1 MGAPNFQVHG
11 HDDGHGHSHS
21 HGLLQRIGYIALCVA
36 VGALLLLY
44 LLGVVRTVAGI
55 DLALILTL
63 VAGYPLIRHAIL
75 DLLQGH
81 FSSHLTIA
89 IAAGAAV
96 WIGEYFAAAEVM
108 FIMLIG
114 EGIEHWTV
122 DRAKGA
128 IAGFVASQPEQA
140 RVLRDGGEELV
151 ALEEVEIG
159 DVVRVLAG
167 ERVPVDGTIERGESS
182 VDQSSVTGEPLPAQ
196 LGVGD
201 AVWSGSLN
209 EYGVLDIRSERTG
222 SDTTVARIASLIEDA
237 QSRRAR
243 VVRTADRLARFFLP
257 AVLVAAGGIYLFTGE
272 MMRTVAA
279 LIVAC
284 PCALVLATPAAMAS
298 AIARLAREGALVKGG
313 DVIESLSRIDAC
325 VFDKTGT
332 LTCGQPALT
341 GMTSVAGMDEDR
353 LLRLAAS
360 AELTSEHLL
369 GRALVAEARERQLD
383 LSEPENFRRHP
394 GRGVTATVDG
404 QEIAVGNQ
412 ALLAEV
418 LAASDAPAPT
428 GRSGPHSLVDAG
440 EGAGDA
446 LPAPGGARLDST
458 RAEDELAAVADH
470 LVPTPGSGETR
481 LAVAVDG
488 AFRGVIALADPLRE
502 EAADA
507 VADLRRT
514 GIDRIV
520 MLTGDAEATAR
531 AIGRRAGIDEV
542 EAELLPEDKVHR
554 IRDLSRVDAARSG
567 RSGKGPASPGV
578 LMVGDGINDAPSLA
592 AATVGTAF
600 GHGAADLSAEA
611 AQVVLLP
618 DRLDYLAPLL
628 RYSRRVVARIRSS
641 ILIFAFGINFVAVGF
656 AAFGW
661 LPPAAAAIVHQAA
674 SLLVILNC
682 VRLLYE
688 GRAVAER
695 EARGWRRIPVLAG
708 PVDGLAAGWSA
719 WNTGRRR
726 AVHRLEH
733 ALEDAPARARAAA
746 PRLLRAAPF
755 ALAAVWAASGL
766 RTIDPQE
773 VGLVQRFGR
782 HVGGELG
789 PGLHWR
795 LPWPV
800 DRVTRVEPY
809 RLRVA
814 AVGSP
819 RADAAPTGASYPEP
833 LAGSV
838 LRPGPSS
845 AGGQRGAVASPR
857 SAAQAPPQSYEW
869 NVRHAGFDDAPP
881 LERLM
886 LTGDEN
892 LVEVA
897 ARIHYRVADAAA
909 FAFATADPALLVETS
924 AERSLRTVLAGH
936 SLDDVLTGKRDGIE
950 KAWRAHLA
958 ALLESLG
965 AGVEVVNA
973 TVQDAH
979 PPLDVV
985 DAFRDAA
992 SALEQRETLI
1002 DEAEGYALERLPIA
1016 RGEARRQLLEAEAYR
1031 THRVEAG
1038 RGESERFEMRAGA
1051 YRRANDLHRFRL
1063 QLRTIEGSLAGKP
1076 KLITDAT
1083 GGRKRFVF
1091 VDEAPDRLLDVFVPP
1106 PGPSQN
1112 EVDQ

>member
-21 HGLLQRIGYIALCVA
+21 HGLLQRIGYVALCVA
-36 VGALLLLY
+36 VGVLLLLY

-55 DLALILTL
+55 DLALVLTL

-140 RVLRDGGEELV
+140 RVLRDGTGETAELV
-151 ALEEVEIG
+151 ALGEVEIG
-159 DVVRVLAG
+159 DLVRVLAG
-167 ERVPVDGTIERGESS
+167 ERVPVDGTIERGTSS

-196 LGVGD
+196 LAVGD

-243 VVRTADRLARFFLP
+243 VVRTADKLARYFLP

-325 VFDKTGT
+325 VLDKTGT
-332 LTCGQPALT
+332 LTCGRPALT
-341 GMTSVAGMDEDR
+341 AIAPAGDMAENR

-369 GRALVAEARERQLD
+369 GRALVAEARERRLD
-383 LSEPENFRRHP
+383 LAEPESFRLHP

-404 QEIAVGNQ
+404 HEIAVGNQ

-418 LAASDAPAPT
+418 
-428 GRSGPHSLVDAG
+428 VG
-440 EGAGDA
+440 EDGM
-446 LPAPGGARLDST
+446 
-458 RAEDELAAVADH
+458 EAVAESV
-470 LVPTPGSGETR
+470 VPTPGSGETR
-481 LAVAVDG
+481 LAVAIDG
-488 AFRGVIALADPLRE
+488 AIGGALALADPLRD
-502 EAADA
+502 EATCA
-507 VADLRRT
+507 VADLRQA
-514 GIDRIV
+514 GVDPIV
-520 MLTGDAEATAR
+520 MLTGDAAGTAR
-531 AIGRRAGIDEV
+531 TIGRRAGIDQV
-542 EAELLPEDKVHR
+542 QAELLPEDKVGR
-554 IRDLSRVDAARSG
+554 LGELSRGG
-567 RSGKGPASPGV
+567 RNV

-592 AATVGTAF
+592 AASVGAAF

-628 RYSRRVVARIRSS
+628 RYARRVVARIRSS

-688 GRAVAER
+688 GRAVAAR
-695 EARGWRRIPVLAG
+695 EGHGWRRFPVLAG
-708 PVDGLAAGWSA
+708 PVDGLAAGWNA
-719 WNTGRRR
+719 WNAGRRT

-733 ALEDAPARARAAA
+733 ALEDSPARIRSAA

-755 ALAAVWAASGL
+755 ALVALWAATGL
-766 RTIDPQE
+766 RTIEPRE

-795 LPWPV
+795 FPWPV
-800 DRVTRVEPY
+800 DRMTRVEPN
-809 RLRVA
+809 RLRMA

-819 RADAAPTGASYPEP
+819 RDAASADGDAAP
-833 LAGSV
+833 
-838 LRPGPSS
+838 
-845 AGGQRGAVASPR
+845 
-857 SAAQAPPQSYEW
+857 SYEW
-869 NVRHAGFDDAPP
+869 NVRHAGFDETPP

-897 ARIHYRVADAAA
+897 ARIHYRVADTAA
-909 FAFATADPALLVETS
+909 FAFAAADPARLVETS

-936 SLDDVLTGKRDGIE
+936 SLDDVLTGRRDGIE
-950 KAWRAHLA
+950 DAWHGHLEA
-958 ALLESLG
+958 MLESLG
-965 AGVEVVNA
+965 AGVEVVSA

-992 SALEQRETLI
+992 SALEERETLI

-1031 THRVEAG
+1031 NRRVEAG
-1038 RGESERFEMRAGA
+1038 RGESERFALRAAA

-1091 VDEAPDRLLDVFVPP
+1091 VDETPNRLLDVFVPP
-1106 PGPSQN
+1106 PGSGQN
-1112 EVDQ
+1112 EVEQ

>member
-1 MGAPNFQVHG
+1 MGAPNFQVHSD
-11 HDDGHGHSHS
+11 DDGHGHSHS

-167 ERVPVDGTIERGESS
+167 ERVPVDGMIERGASS

-243 VVRTADRLARFFLP
+243 VVRTADKLARYFLP

-325 VFDKTGT
+325 VLDKTGT
-332 LTCGQPALT
+332 LTCGRPALT
-341 GMTSVAGMDEDR
+341 GMTPVAGMDEDR

-369 GRALVAEARERQLD
+369 GRALVTEARERQID

-404 QEIAVGNQ
+404 HEVAVGNQ

-418 LAASDAPAPT
+418 LASTDATAPT
-428 GRSGPHSLVDAG
+428 SQGGPHSQVDAS
-440 EGAGDA
+440 ERARDA
-446 LPAPGGARLDST
+446 RAARLPPQ
-458 RAEDELAAVADH
+458 LAAVADR
-470 LVPTPGSGETR
+470 LAPTPGSGETR

-488 AFRGVIALADPLRE
+488 AFRGLIALADPLRD

-531 AIGRRAGIDEV
+531 AVGRRAGIDEV
-542 EAELLPEDKVHR
+542 EAELMPEDKVR
-554 IRDLSRVDAARSG
+554 RLRDLSRVDAARSG

-688 GRAVAER
+688 GRAVAAR
-695 EARGWRRIPVLAG
+695 EDRGLGRFRILAG
-708 PVDGLAAGWSA
+708 PVDGLAAGWKA
-719 WNTGRRR
+719 FNAGRR
-726 AVHRLEH
+726 ATVHRIEH
-733 ALEDAPARARAAA
+733 ALEDSPARIRSAA

-766 RTIDPQE
+766 RMIDPQE
-773 VGLVQRFGR
+773 VGLVQRFGQ

-789 PGLHWR
+789 PGLHLRW
-795 LPWPV
+795 PWPI
-800 DRVTRVEPY
+800 DRVTRVEPD
-809 RLRVA
+809 RLRMA

-819 RADAAPTGASYPEP
+819 REAGAGETGA
-833 LAGSV
+833 
-838 LRPGPSS
+838 
-845 AGGQRGAVASPR
+845 
-857 SAAQAPPQSYEW
+857 AASYEW

-909 FAFATADPALLVETS
+909 FAFATADPALLVEAS

-950 KAWRAHLA
+950 KAWQTHLA

-965 AGVEVVNA
+965 AGVEIVSA

-1038 RGESERFEMRAGA
+1038 RGESERFELRAGA

-1091 VDEAPDRLLDVFVPP
+1091 VDETPDRLLDVFVPP
-1106 PGPSQN
+1106 PGPTQN
-1112 EVDQ
+1112 EVEQ

>member
-1 MGAPNFQVHG
+1 MGAHFH
-11 HDDGHGHSHS
+11 DGHGHSHS

-36 VGALLLLY
+36 VGVLLLLY

-140 RVLRDGGEELV
+140 RVLRDGTEETAELV
-151 ALEEVEIG
+151 ALGEVEIG
-159 DVVRVLAG
+159 DLVRVLAG
-167 ERVPVDGTIERGESS
+167 ERVPVDGMIERGESS

-222 SDTTVARIASLIEDA
+222 NDTTVARIASLIEDA

-243 VVRTADRLARFFLP
+243 VVRTADKLARFFLP

-325 VFDKTGT
+325 VLDKTGT
-332 LTCGQPALT
+332 LTCGRPALT
-341 GMTSVAGMDEDR
+341 AIAPAGGMAEDR

-369 GRALVAEARERQLD
+369 GRALVTEARERQLE
-383 LSEPENFRRHP
+383 LSEPEDFRLHP

-404 QEIAVGNQ
+404 HEIAVGNQ

-418 LAASDAPAPT
+418 
-428 GRSGPHSLVDAG
+428 VG
-440 EGAGDA
+440 EDGMD
-446 LPAPGGARLDST
+446 
-458 RAEDELAAVADH
+458 AVAEG
-470 LVPTPGSGETR
+470 LVPTQGSGETR

-488 AFRGVIALADPLRE
+488 ALAGALALADPLRD
-502 EAADA
+502 EATDA
-507 VADLRRT
+507 VADLRQT
-514 GIDRIV
+514 GVDPIV
-520 MLTGDAEATAR
+520 MLTGDAEGTAR
-531 AIGRRAGIDEV
+531 TIGRRAGIDQV
-542 EAELLPEDKVHR
+542 QAELLPEDKVQR
-554 IRDLSRVDAARSG
+554 LGELSRGDRN
-567 RSGKGPASPGV
+567 V

-592 AATVGTAF
+592 AASVGVAI

-628 RYSRRVVARIRSS
+628 RYARRVVARIRSS

-688 GRAVAER
+688 GRAVAAR
-695 EARGWRRIPVLAG
+695 EDRAFGRFRMLAG
-708 PVDGLAAGWSA
+708 PVDGLVAGWNA
-719 WNTGRRR
+719 FHAGRRD

-733 ALEDAPARARAAA
+733 ALEGSPTRIRSSA

-755 ALAAVWAASGL
+755 ALAAIWAASGL
-766 RTIDPQE
+766 RMIDPQE
-773 VGLVQRFGR
+773 VGLVQRFGQ

-789 PGLHWR
+789 PGLHLRW
-795 LPWPV
+795 PWPV
-800 DRVTRVEPY
+800 DRVTRLEPD
-809 RLRVA
+809 RLRMA

-819 RADAAPTGASYPEP
+819 RGATLSDTASEAGAAA
-833 LAGSV
+833 
-838 LRPGPSS
+838 
-845 AGGQRGAVASPR
+845 
-857 SAAQAPPQSYEW
+857 SYEW
-869 NVRHAGFDDAPP
+869 NVRHAGFDETPP

-897 ARIHYRVADAAA
+897 ARIHYRVADPAA
-909 FAFATADPALLVETS
+909 FAFAAADPARLIETS

-936 SLDDVLTGKRDGIE
+936 ALDDVLTGQRDGIE
-950 KAWRAHLA
+950 KAWHTHLA

-965 AGVEVVNA
+965 AGVEVVSA

-992 SALEQRETLI
+992 SALEERETLI

-1016 RGEARRQLLEAEAYR
+1016 RGEARRQLLEAEAYQNR
-1031 THRVEAG
+1031 RVEAG
-1038 RGESERFEMRAGA
+1038 RGESARFEMRAGA

-1063 QLRTIEGSLAGKP
+1063 QLQTIEGSLAGKP

-1091 VDEAPDRLLDVFVPP
+1091 VDETPDRLLDVFVPP
-1106 PGPSQN
+1106 PGPAQN

>member
-1 MGAPNFQVHG
+1 MGAPNFQVHS

-21 HGLLQRIGYIALCVA
+21 HGLLQRIGYVALCVA
-36 VGALLLLY
+36 VGVLLLLY
-44 LLGVVRTVAGI
+44 LLGVVRTVAGV

-140 RVLRDGGEELV
+140 RVLRDGSEELV

-167 ERVPVDGTIERGESS
+167 ERVPVDGMIERGESS

-325 VFDKTGT
+325 VLDKTGT
-332 LTCGQPALT
+332 LTCGRPALT
-341 GMTSVAGMDEDR
+341 AIAPVGGIAEDR

-369 GRALVAEARERQLD
+369 GRALVTEARERQLD
-383 LSEPENFRRHP
+383 LSEPGNFRLHP

-404 QEIAVGNQ
+404 HEIAVGNQ

-418 LAASDAPAPT
+418 
-428 GRSGPHSLVDAG
+428 VG
-440 EGAGDA
+440 EEQIG
-446 LPAPGGARLDST
+446 
-458 RAEDELAAVADH
+458 AVAESV
-470 LVPTPGSGETR
+470 VPTPGSGETR

-488 AFRGVIALADPLRE
+488 ALAGALALADPLRD
-502 EAADA
+502 EATEA
-507 VADLRRT
+507 VADLRQA
-514 GIDRIV
+514 GLEPIV
-520 MLTGDAEATAR
+520 MLTGDAEGTAR
-531 AIGRRAGIDEV
+531 TIGRRAGIDQV
-542 EAELLPEDKVHR
+542 QAELLPEEKVR
-554 IRDLSRVDAARSG
+554 RLGELSRGDRN
-567 RSGKGPASPGV
+567 V

-592 AATVGTAF
+592 AASVGVAI

-688 GRAVAER
+688 GRAVAAR
-695 EARGWRRIPVLAG
+695 EDRGLGRFRLLAG
-708 PVDGLAAGWSA
+708 PVDGLAAGWKA
-719 WNTGRRR
+719 FNAGRR
-726 AVHRLEH
+726 ATVHRLEH
-733 ALEDAPARARAAA
+733 ALEDSPARIRSAA

-766 RTIDPQE
+766 RMIDPQE
-773 VGLVQRFGR
+773 VGLVQRFGQ

-789 PGLHWR
+789 PGLHLRW
-795 LPWPV
+795 PWPV
-800 DRVTRVEPY
+800 DRVTRVEPD
-809 RLRVA
+809 RLRMA

-819 RADAAPTGASYPEP
+819 REAGAGETGAT
-833 LAGSV
+833 A
-838 LRPGPSS
+838 
-845 AGGQRGAVASPR
+845 
-857 SAAQAPPQSYEW
+857 SYEW
-869 NVRHAGFDDAPP
+869 NVRHAGFDDTPP

-909 FAFATADPALLVETS
+909 FAFAAADPALLVETS

-936 SLDDVLTGKRDGIE
+936 SLDDVLTGKREGIE
-950 KAWRAHLA
+950 KAWRSHLA

-965 AGVEVVNA
+965 AGVEVVSA

-992 SALEQRETLI
+992 SALEERETLI

-1016 RGEARRQLLEAEAYR
+1016 RGEARRQLLEAEAYQSR
-1031 THRVEAG
+1031 RVEEG
-1038 RGESERFEMRAGA
+1038 RGESERFELRAGA

-1063 QLRTIEGSLAGKP
+1063 QLQTIEGSLAGKP

-1091 VDEAPDRLLDVFVPP
+1091 VDETPDRLLDVFVPP

-1112 EVDQ
+1112 EVEQ

>member
-11 HDDGHGHSHS
+11 QDDGHGHSHS
-21 HGLLQRIGYIALCVA
+21 HGLLQRVGYIALCVA
-36 VGALLLLY
+36 VGVLLLLY

-167 ERVPVDGTIERGESS
+167 ERVPVDGMIERGASS

-222 SDTTVARIASLIEDA
+222 SDTTVARIANLIEDA

-243 VVRTADRLARFFLP
+243 VVRTADKLARYFLP

-325 VFDKTGT
+325 VLDKTGT
-332 LTCGQPALT
+332 LTCGRPALT
-341 GMTSVAGMDEDR
+341 AIAPVGGMAEDR

-369 GRALVAEARERQLD
+369 GRALVTEARERQLD
-383 LSEPENFRRHP
+383 LSEPEDFRLHP

-404 QEIAVGNQ
+404 HEIAVGNQ

-418 LAASDAPAPT
+418 I
-428 GRSGPHSLVDAG
+428 GKEQIG
-440 EGAGDA
+440 
-446 LPAPGGARLDST
+446 
-458 RAEDELAAVADH
+458 AVAESV
-470 LVPTPGSGETR
+470 LPTPGSGETR

-488 AFRGVIALADPLRE
+488 ALAGALALADPLRA
-502 EAADA
+502 EATDA
-507 VADLRRT
+507 VTDLRQT
-514 GIDRIV
+514 GVDPIV
-520 MLTGDAEATAR
+520 MLTGDAEETAR
-531 AIGRRAGIDEV
+531 TIGRRAGIDQV
-542 EAELLPEDKVHR
+542 QAELLPEDKVR
-554 IRDLSRVDAARSG
+554 RLGELSRGDRN
-567 RSGKGPASPGV
+567 V

-592 AATVGTAF
+592 AASVGTAF

-688 GRAVAER
+688 GRAVAAR
-695 EARGWRRIPVLAG
+695 EDRGFGRFRLLAG
-708 PVDGLAAGWSA
+708 PVDGLVAGWNA
-719 WNTGRRR
+719 FKAGRRET
-726 AVHRLEH
+726 VHRLEH
-733 ALEDAPARARAAA
+733 ALQGSPARIRSAA

-766 RTIDPQE
+766 RMIDPQE

-789 PGLHWR
+789 PGLHLRW
-795 LPWPV
+795 PWPV
-800 DRVTRVEPY
+800 DRVTRVEPD
-809 RLRVA
+809 RLRMA

-819 RADAAPTGASYPEP
+819 REAGAGETGTPA
-833 LAGSV
+833 
-838 LRPGPSS
+838 
-845 AGGQRGAVASPR
+845 
-857 SAAQAPPQSYEW
+857 SYEW
-869 NVRHAGFDDAPP
+869 NVRHAGFDDTPP

-909 FAFATADPALLVETS
+909 FTFATADPALLVETS

-936 SLDDVLTGKRDGIE
+936 SLDDVLTGKREGIE
-950 KAWRAHLA
+950 KAWHSHLA
-958 ALLESLG
+958 ALLDSLG
-965 AGVEVVNA
+965 AGVEVVSA

-992 SALEQRETLI
+992 SALEERETLI

-1016 RGEARRQLLEAEAYR
+1016 RGEARRQLLEAEAYQNR
-1031 THRVEAG
+1031 RVEAG
-1038 RGESERFEMRAGA
+1038 RGESERFELRAGA

-1063 QLRTIEGSLAGKP
+1063 QLQTIEGSLAGKP

-1091 VDEAPDRLLDVFVPP
+1091 VDETPDRLLDVFVPP

-1112 EVDQ
+1112 EVEQ

>member
-1 MGAPNFQVHG
+1 MGAPNFQVYG
-11 HDDGHGHSHS
+11 HDDGHGHGHSHS
-21 HGLLQRIGYIALCVA
+21 HGLLQRIGYIALCGA
-36 VGALLLLY
+36 VGVLLLLY

-55 DLALILTL
+55 DLALVLTL

-75 DLLQGH
+75 DLLGGH

-89 IAAGAAV
+89 VAAGAAV

-140 RVLRDGGEELV
+140 RVLRDGREELV
-151 ALEEVEIG
+151 APGEVEIG
-159 DVVRVLAG
+159 DLVRVLAG
-167 ERVPVDGTIERGESS
+167 ERVPVDGMIERGESS

-209 EYGVLDIRSERTG
+209 EYGVLEIRSERTG
-222 SDTTVARIASLIEDA
+222 SDTTVARIANLIEDA

-243 VVRTADRLARFFLP
+243 VVRTADRLARYFLP
-257 AVLVAAGGIYLFTGE
+257 AVLLAAGGIYLFTGE

-325 VFDKTGT
+325 VLDKTGT
-332 LTCGQPALT
+332 LTCGRPALT
-341 GMTSVAGMDEDR
+341 AVAPVTGRAAGMGTGIPTADDENR

-369 GRALVAEARERQLD
+369 GRALVTEARQRQLD
-383 LSEPENFRRHP
+383 LSEPENFRLHP
-394 GRGVTATVDG
+394 GRGVVASVDDH
-404 QEIAVGNQ
+404 EIAVGNQ

-418 LAASDAPAPT
+418 LA
-428 GRSGPHSLVDAG
+428 
-440 EGAGDA
+440 
-446 LPAPGGARLDST
+446 
-458 RAEDELAAVADH
+458 EDDLEAVAES
-470 LVPTPGSGETR
+470 LVPTPGTGETR

-488 AFRGVIALADPLRE
+488 GFAGAFALADPLRD

-507 VADLRRT
+507 VGDLRET
-514 GIDRIV
+514 GVDPIV

-531 AIGRRAGIDEV
+531 AIGRRTRIDQV
-542 EAELLPEDKVHR
+542 HAELLPEEKVR
-554 IRDLSRVDAARSG
+554 QLRELSRGDRN
-567 RSGKGPASPGV
+567 V

-592 AATVGTAF
+592 AASVGVAI

-628 RYSRRVVARIRSS
+628 RYSRRVVARIRNS

-656 AAFGW
+656 AAFGL

-688 GRAVAER
+688 GRAVADR
-695 EARGWRRIPVLAG
+695 EGRGWRRLPALAG
-708 PVDGLAAGWSA
+708 PVEGLIAGWRSLNA
-719 WNTGRRR
+719 GRRE
-726 AVHRLEH
+726 AVHRIEH
-733 ALEDAPARARAAA
+733 ALEDSPARLRASA

-755 ALAAVWAASGL
+755 AIAALWAASGL
-766 RTIDPQE
+766 RIIEPQE
-773 VGLVQRFGR
+773 TGLVQRFGR
-782 HVGGELG
+782 HVGSELG

-795 LPWPV
+795 FPWPV
-800 DRVTRVEPY
+800 DRVTRVEPE

-819 RADAAPTGASYPEP
+819 RAAAPTEAGA
-833 LAGSV
+833 
-838 LRPGPSS
+838 RP
-845 AGGQRGAVASPR
+845 
-857 SAAQAPPQSYEW
+857 SYEW
-869 NVRHAGFDDAPP
+869 NVRHAGFDDTPP

-909 FAFATADPALLVETS
+909 FAFAAADPALLVEAS

-950 KAWRAHLA
+950 TAWRRHLGA
-958 ALLESLG
+958 QLDALG
-965 AGVEVVNA
+965 AGVEVVSA

-992 SALEQRETLI
+992 SALEERETLI
-1002 DEAEGYALERLPIA
+1002 DEAEGYALERLPLA
-1016 RGEARRQLLEAEAYR
+1016 RGEASRQLLEAEAYKTR
-1031 THRVEAG
+1031 RVEAG
-1038 RGESERFEMRAGA
+1038 LGESERFELRAGE
-1051 YRRANDLHRFRL
+1051 YRRARDLHRFRL
-1063 QLRTIEGSLAGKP
+1063 QLETLESSLAGKP
-1076 KLITDAT
+1076 KLITDADA
-1083 GGRKRFVF
+1083 GRKRFVF
-1091 VDEAPDRLLDVFVPP
+1091 VDEADDRLLDMYVPP
-1106 PGPSQN
+1106 PGGAQN
-1112 EVDQ
+1112 PGGAEPRHP

>member
-1 MGAPNFQVHG
+1 MGAHFD
-11 HDDGHGHSHS
+11 DDGHGHSHS

-140 RVLRDGGEELV
+140 RVLRGDREELV
-151 ALEEVEIG
+151 ALGEVEIG
-159 DVVRVLAG
+159 DLVRVLAG
-167 ERVPVDGTIERGESS
+167 ERVPVDGMIERGESS

-222 SDTTVARIASLIEDA
+222 GDTTVARIASLIEDA

-243 VVRTADRLARFFLP
+243 VVRTADKLARYFLP

-325 VFDKTGT
+325 VLDKTGT
-332 LTCGQPALT
+332 LTCGRPALT
-341 GMTSVAGMDEDR
+341 AIAPAGGMAEDR

-369 GRALVAEARERQLD
+369 GRALVTEARERQLQ
-383 LSEPENFRRHP
+383 LSEPENFRLHP

-404 QEIAVGNQ
+404 HEIAVGNQ
-412 ALLAEV
+412 ALLAQV
-418 LAASDAPAPT
+418 
-428 GRSGPHSLVDAG
+428 VG
-440 EGAGDA
+440 EEQMG
-446 LPAPGGARLDST
+446 T
-458 RAEDELAAVADH
+458 VAESV
-470 LVPTPGSGETR
+470 VPTPGSGETR

-488 AFRGVIALADPLRE
+488 ALAGALALADPLRD
-502 EAADA
+502 EATDA
-507 VADLRRT
+507 VADLRQA
-514 GIDRIV
+514 GADPIV
-520 MLTGDAEATAR
+520 MLTGDAEGTAR
-531 AIGRRAGIDEV
+531 TIGRRAGIDQV
-542 EAELLPEDKVHR
+542 QAELLPEDKVR
-554 IRDLSRVDAARSG
+554 RLGELSRGDRN
-567 RSGKGPASPGV
+567 V

-592 AATVGTAF
+592 AASVGVAI

-628 RYSRRVVARIRSS
+628 RYARRVVARIRSS
-641 ILIFAFGINFVAVGF
+641 ILIFAFGINFIAVGF

-688 GRAVAER
+688 GRAVAAREER
-695 EARGWRRIPVLAG
+695 GLGRFRVLAG
-708 PVDGLAAGWSA
+708 PVGGLVAGWNA
-719 WNTGRRR
+719 FNAGRR
-726 AVHRLEH
+726 ATVHRLEH
-733 ALEDAPARARAAA
+733 ALEESPARFRAAA
-746 PRLLRAAPF
+746 PRLLRAAPL
-755 ALAAVWAASGL
+755 ALAAIWAASGL
-766 RTIDPQE
+766 RMIDPQE
-773 VGLVQRFGR
+773 VGLVQRFGH

-789 PGLHWR
+789 PGLHLRW
-795 LPWPV
+795 PWPV
-800 DRVTRVEPY
+800 DRVTRVEPD
-809 RLRVA
+809 RLRMA

-819 RADAAPTGASYPEP
+819 R
-833 LAGSV
+833 
-838 LRPGPSS
+838 
-845 AGGQRGAVASPR
+845 GAVSSEAGAEP
-857 SAAQAPPQSYEW
+857 SYEW
-869 NVRHAGFDDAPP
+869 NVRHAGFDETPP

-909 FAFATADPALLVETS
+909 FAFATADPTLLVRTS

-965 AGVEVVNA
+965 AGVEVVSA

-992 SALEQRETLI
+992 SALEERETLI

-1016 RGEARRQLLEAEAYR
+1016 RGEARRQLLEAEAYQNR
-1031 THRVEAG
+1031 RVEAG
-1038 RGESERFEMRAGA
+1038 RGESERFELRAGA
-1051 YRRANDLHRFRL
+1051 YRRTNDLHRFRL
-1063 QLRTIEGSLAGKP
+1063 QLQTIEGSLAGKP

-1106 PGPSQN
+1106 PGPAQN

>member
-1 MGAPNFQVHG
+1 MGAPDFQVHG

-36 VGALLLLY
+36 VGVLLLLY

-140 RVLRDGGEELV
+140 RVLRDGREELV
-151 ALEEVEIG
+151 ALGEVEIG
-159 DVVRVLAG
+159 DLVRVLAG
-167 ERVPVDGTIERGESS
+167 ERVPVDGMIERGESS

-243 VVRTADRLARFFLP
+243 VVRTADKLARFFLP

-325 VFDKTGT
+325 VLDKTGT
-332 LTCGQPALT
+332 LTCGRPALT
-341 GMTSVAGMDEDR
+341 AIAPVGGMAEDR

-369 GRALVAEARERQLD
+369 GRALVTEARERQLD
-383 LSEPENFRRHP
+383 LSEPENFRLHP

-404 QEIAVGNQ
+404 HEIAVGNQ

-418 LAASDAPAPT
+418 
-428 GRSGPHSLVDAG
+428 V
-440 EGAGDA
+440 GDD
-446 LPAPGGARLDST
+446 GI
-458 RAEDELAAVADH
+458 EAVAESV
-470 LVPTPGSGETR
+470 VPTPGSGETR

-488 AFRGVIALADPLRE
+488 ALAGALALADPLRD
-502 EAADA
+502 EATDA
-507 VADLRRT
+507 VADLRQA
-514 GIDRIV
+514 GIEPIV
-520 MLTGDAEATAR
+520 MLTGDAEGTAR
-531 AIGRRAGIDEV
+531 TIGRRAGIDQV
-542 EAELLPEDKVHR
+542 QAELLPEDKVQR
-554 IRDLSRVDAARSG
+554 LGELSRGDRS
-567 RSGKGPASPGV
+567 V

-592 AATVGTAF
+592 AASVGVAI

-628 RYSRRVVARIRSS
+628 RYARRVVARIRSS

-688 GRAVAER
+688 GRAVAAR
-695 EARGWRRIPVLAG
+695 EDRGFGRFRILAG
-708 PVDGLAAGWSA
+708 PVEGLVAGWKGFNA
-719 WNTGRRR
+719 GRR
-726 AVHRLEH
+726 ATVHRLEH
-733 ALEDAPARARAAA
+733 ALEDSPARIRAAA
-746 PRLLRAAPF
+746 PRLVRAAPF
-755 ALAAVWAASGL
+755 ALAAIWAASGL
-766 RTIDPQE
+766 RMIDPQE

-789 PGLHWR
+789 PGLHLRW
-795 LPWPV
+795 PWPV
-800 DRVTRVEPY
+800 DRVTRVEPD
-809 RLRVA
+809 RLRMA

-819 RADAAPTGASYPEP
+819 RGATLSDTATEAGAEP
-833 LAGSV
+833 
-838 LRPGPSS
+838 
-845 AGGQRGAVASPR
+845 
-857 SAAQAPPQSYEW
+857 SYEW
-869 NVRHAGFDDAPP
+869 NVRHAGFDETPP

-950 KAWRAHLA
+950 KAWHAHLS
-958 ALLESLG
+958 ALLGSLG
-965 AGVEVVNA
+965 AGVEVVSA

-992 SALEQRETLI
+992 SALEERETLI

-1031 THRVEAG
+1031 NRRVEAG
-1038 RGESERFEMRAGA
+1038 RGESERFELRAGA

-1063 QLRTIEGSLAGKP
+1063 QLQTIEGSLAGKP

-1091 VDEAPDRLLDVFVPP
+1091 VDETPDRLLDVFVPP
-1106 PGPSQN
+1106 PGPAQT

>member
-1 MGAPNFQVHG
+1 MGSTF

-21 HGLLQRIGYIALCVA
+21 HGLLQRIGYIALCGA
-36 VGALLLLY
+36 VGVLLLLY

-140 RVLRDGGEELV
+140 RVLRDGREELV
-151 ALEEVEIG
+151 ALGEVEIG
-159 DVVRVLAG
+159 DLVRVLAG
-167 ERVPVDGTIERGESS
+167 ERVPVDGMIERGESS

-209 EYGVLDIRSERTG
+209 EYGVLEIRSERTG
-222 SDTTVARIASLIEDA
+222 SDTTVARIANLIEDA

-243 VVRTADRLARFFLP
+243 VVRTADKLARFFLP
-257 AVLVAAGGIYLFTGE
+257 AVLLAAVGIYFFTGE

-325 VFDKTGT
+325 VLDKTGT
-332 LTCGQPALT
+332 LTCGRPALA
-341 GMTSVAGMDEDR
+341 GVAPVAGMDEAR
-353 LLRLAAS
+353 LLQLAAS

-369 GRALVAEARERQLD
+369 GRALVTEARERQIE
-383 LSEPENFRRHP
+383 LSEPENFKLHP
-394 GRGVTATVDG
+394 GRGVTASVDG
-404 QEIAVGNQ
+404 HEVVVGNQ
-412 ALLAEV
+412 ALLASVVAEDDLGAV
-418 LAASDAPAPT
+418 AE
-428 GRSGPHSLVDAG
+428 SLVP
-440 EGAGDA
+440 E
-446 LPAPGGARLDST
+446 PGT
-458 RAEDELAAVADH
+458 
-470 LVPTPGSGETR
+470 GETR

-488 AFRGVIALADPLRE
+488 AFTGAFALADPLRD

-507 VADLRRT
+507 VGDLRQT
-514 GIDRIV
+514 GVDPIV

-531 AIGRRAGIDEV
+531 AIGRRTRIDQV
-542 EAELLPEDKVHR
+542 HAELLPEEKVR
-554 IRDLSRVDAARSG
+554 QLRELSRGDRN
-567 RSGKGPASPGV
+567 V

-592 AATVGTAF
+592 AASVGVAI

-656 AAFGW
+656 AAFGL

-688 GRAVAER
+688 GRAVAAR
-695 EARGWRRIPVLAG
+695 EERGWRRVPALAG
-708 PVDGLAAGWSA
+708 PVESLIAGWRSL
-719 WNTGRRR
+719 NTGRRE
-726 AVHRLEH
+726 AVHRIEH
-733 ALEDAPARARAAA
+733 ALEDSPTRIRASA

-755 ALAAVWAASGL
+755 VLFALWAASGL
-766 RTIDPQE
+766 RTIEPQE

-800 DRVTRVEPY
+800 DRVTRVEPE

-819 RADAAPTGASYPEP
+819 RAAAPTEAGA
-833 LAGSV
+833 
-838 LRPGPSS
+838 RP
-845 AGGQRGAVASPR
+845 
-857 SAAQAPPQSYEW
+857 SYEW
-869 NVRHAGFDDAPP
+869 NVRHAGFDDTPP

-909 FAFATADPALLVETS
+909 FAFATSDPALLVEAS

-950 KAWRAHLA
+950 KAWRHHLGA
-958 ALLESLG
+958 QLDGLG
-965 AGVEVVNA
+965 AGVEVVSA

-985 DAFRDAA
+985 DSFRDAA
-992 SALEQRETLI
+992 SALEERETLI
-1002 DEAEGYALERLPIA
+1002 DEAEGYALERLPLA
-1016 RGEARRQLLEAEAYR
+1016 RGEASRQLLEAEAYK
-1031 THRVEAG
+1031 TQRVEAG
-1038 RGESERFEMRAGA
+1038 RGESERFELRAGE
-1051 YRRANDLHRFRL
+1051 YRRARDLHRFRL
-1063 QLRTIEGSLAGKP
+1063 QLETLESSLAGKP
-1076 KLITDAT
+1076 KLITNADA
-1083 GGRKRFVF
+1083 GRKRFVF
-1091 VDEAPDRLLDVFVPP
+1091 VDEADDRLLDVYVPP
-1106 PGPSQN
+1106 PGAPQN

>member
-1 MGAPNFQVHG
+1 MGAPNFQVYG

-21 HGLLQRIGYIALCVA
+21 HGLLQRIGYIALCGA
-36 VGALLLLY
+36 VGVLLLLY
-44 LLGVVRTVAGI
+44 LLGTLRTVAGV
-55 DLALILTL
+55 DLALVLTL

-75 DLLQGH
+75 DLLSGH

-140 RVLRDGGEELV
+140 RVLRNGHEELI
-151 ALEEVEIG
+151 ALDEVEIG
-159 DVVRVLAG
+159 DLVRVLAG

-182 VDQSSVTGEPLPAQ
+182 VDQSSVTGEPLPAE
-196 LGVGD
+196 LGIGD

-209 EYGVLDIRSERTG
+209 EYGVLEIRSERTG
-222 SDTTVARIASLIEDA
+222 NDTTVARIANLIEDA

-243 VVRTADRLARFFLP
+243 VVRTADKLARYFLP
-257 AVLVAAGGIYLFTGE
+257 AVLLAAGGIYLVTGE

-325 VFDKTGT
+325 VLDKTGT
-332 LTCGQPALT
+332 LTCGRPALT
-341 GMTSVAGMDEDR
+341 AIAPAAGIAEDR

-369 GRALVAEARERQLD
+369 GRALVTEARERQIE
-383 LSEPENFRRHP
+383 LSEPEDFKLHP
-394 GRGVTATVDG
+394 GRGVTASVEG
-404 QEIAVGNQ
+404 HQIVVGNWG
-412 ALLAEV
+412 LLAEV
-418 LAASDAPAPT
+418 
-428 GRSGPHSLVDAG
+428 V
-440 EGAGDA
+440 
-446 LPAPGGARLDST
+446 
-458 RAEDELAAVADH
+458 AEDDLDVVAES
-470 LVPTPGSGETR
+470 LIPTPGTGETR

-488 AFRGVIALADPLRE
+488 AFHGAIALADPLRD

-507 VADLRRT
+507 VGDLRQT
-514 GIDRIV
+514 GLDPIV

-531 AIGRRAGIDEV
+531 AIGRRTRIDQV
-542 EAELLPEDKVHR
+542 HAELLPEDKVR
-554 IRDLSRVDAARSG
+554 RLGELSRGDRN
-567 RSGKGPASPGV
+567 V

-592 AATVGTAF
+592 AASVGVAI

-618 DRLDYLAPLL
+618 DRLDYIAPLL

-688 GRAVAER
+688 GRAVAAR
-695 EARGWRRIPVLAG
+695 EGRGLRRFPALASG
-708 PVDGLAAGWSA
+708 MDGITAT
-719 WNTGRRR
+719 WNSWNAGRRN

-733 ALEDAPARARAAA
+733 ALQDSPARLRSLT
-746 PRLLRAAPF
+746 PRLLRAAP
-755 ALAAVWAASGL
+755 LAVLAVWAASGI
-766 RTIDPQE
+766 RMIDPQE

-795 LPWPV
+795 WPWPA
-800 DRVTRVEPY
+800 DRVTRVEPN

-814 AVGSP
+814 AIG
-819 RADAAPTGASYPEP
+819 
-833 LAGSV
+833 
-838 LRPGPSS
+838 
-845 AGGQRGAVASPR
+845 SPR
-857 SAAQAPPQSYEW
+857 SATPAGADGTTSGTVGGGPSYEW
-869 NVRHAGFDDAPP
+869 NVRHAGFDEAPP

-909 FAFATADPALLVETS
+909 FAFSTVEPALLVKAT

-936 SLDDVLTGKRDGIE
+936 SLDDVLTAQRVGIE
-950 KAWRAHLA
+950 RAWAAHLA
-958 ALLESLG
+958 TVLERLG
-965 AGVEVVNA
+965 TGVEVVSA

-992 SALEQRETLI
+992 SALEERETLI
-1002 DEAEGYALERLPIA
+1002 DDAEGYALERLPIA
-1016 RGEARRQLLEAEAYR
+1016 RGEASRQRLEAEAYR
-1031 THRVEAG
+1031 TRRVEAG
-1038 RGESERFEMRAGA
+1038 HGESERFELRAGQ
-1051 YRRANDLHRFRL
+1051 YRRSSDLHRFRL
-1063 QLRTIEGSLAGKP
+1063 QIETLESALSGKP
-1076 KLITDAT
+1076 KLITDAAT
-1083 GGRKRFVF
+1083 GRKRFVF
-1091 VDEAPDRLLDVFVPP
+1091 VDEVPDRLLDVYVPP
-1106 PGPSQN
+1106 PGTPQN
-1112 EVDQ
+1112 EVDR

>member
-1 MGAPNFQVHG
+1 MGAHFD
-11 HDDGHGHSHS
+11 DDGHGHSHS
-21 HGLLQRIGYIALCVA
+21 HGLLQRIGYVALCVA
-36 VGALLLLY
+36 VGVLLLLY

-151 ALEEVEIG
+151 PLEEVEIG

-167 ERVPVDGTIERGESS
+167 ERVPVDGMIERGESS

-243 VVRTADRLARFFLP
+243 VVRTADKLARYFLP

-325 VFDKTGT
+325 VLDKTGT
-332 LTCGQPALT
+332 LTCGRPALT
-341 GMTSVAGMDEDR
+341 AIAPAGGMAEDR

-383 LSEPENFRRHP
+383 LAEPGNFRLHP

-404 QEIAVGNQ
+404 HEIAVGNQ

-418 LAASDAPAPT
+418 
-428 GRSGPHSLVDAG
+428 VG
-440 EGAGDA
+440 EEQLG
-446 LPAPGGARLDST
+446 
-458 RAEDELAAVADH
+458 AVAESV
-470 LVPTPGSGETR
+470 LPTPGSGETR

-488 AFRGVIALADPLRE
+488 ALAGALALADPLRD
-502 EAADA
+502 EATEA
-507 VADLRRT
+507 VADLRQT
-514 GIDRIV
+514 GLDPIV
-520 MLTGDAEATAR
+520 MLTGDAEGTAR
-531 AIGRRAGIDEV
+531 TIGSRAGIDQV
-542 EAELLPEDKVHR
+542 QAELLPEDKVR
-554 IRDLSRVDAARSG
+554 RLGELSRGDRN
-567 RSGKGPASPGV
+567 V

-592 AATVGTAF
+592 AASVGVAI

-688 GRAVAER
+688 GRAVAAR
-695 EARGWRRIPVLAG
+695 EDRGLGRFRVLAG
-708 PVDGLAAGWSA
+708 PVGGLAAGWKA
-719 WNTGRRR
+719 FNAGRR
-726 AVHRLEH
+726 ATVHRIEH
-733 ALEDAPARARAAA
+733 ALEDSPARIRSAA

-766 RTIDPQE
+766 RMIDPQE
-773 VGLVQRFGR
+773 VGLVQRFGQ

-789 PGLHWR
+789 PGLHLRW
-795 LPWPV
+795 PWPV
-800 DRVTRVEPY
+800 DRVTRIEPD
-809 RLRVA
+809 RLRMA

-819 RADAAPTGASYPEP
+819 REAGAGETGA
-833 LAGSV
+833 
-838 LRPGPSS
+838 
-845 AGGQRGAVASPR
+845 GA
-857 SAAQAPPQSYEW
+857 SYEW
-869 NVRHAGFDDAPP
+869 NVRHAGFDDTPP

-909 FAFATADPALLVETS
+909 FAFATADPARLVETS

-936 SLDDVLTGKRDGIE
+936 SLDDVLTGRRDGIE
-950 KAWRAHLA
+950 KAWHAHLA

-965 AGVEVVNA
+965 AGVEVVSA

-992 SALEQRETLI
+992 SALEERETLI

-1016 RGEARRQLLEAEAYR
+1016 RGEARRQLLEAEAYQSR
-1031 THRVEAG
+1031 RVEEG
-1038 RGESERFEMRAGA
+1038 RGESERFELRAGA

-1063 QLRTIEGSLAGKP
+1063 QLQTIEGSLAGKP

-1091 VDEAPDRLLDVFVPP
+1091 VDETPDPLLDVFVPP

-1112 EVDQ
+1112 EVEQ

>member
-11 HDDGHGHSHS
+11 HDDAHGHSHS
-21 HGLLQRIGYIALCVA
+21 HGLLQRIGYVALCVA
-36 VGALLLLY
+36 VGVLLLLY

-140 RVLRDGGEELV
+140 RVLRDGGEQLV
-151 ALEEVEIG
+151 ALGQVEIG
-159 DVVRVLAG
+159 DLVRVLAG
-167 ERVPVDGTIERGESS
+167 ERVPVDGMIERGESS

-243 VVRTADRLARFFLP
+243 VVRTADRLARYFLP
-257 AVLVAAGGIYLFTGE
+257 AVLLAAGGIYLFTGE

-325 VFDKTGT
+325 VLDKTGT
-332 LTCGQPALT
+332 LTCGRPALT
-341 GMTSVAGMDEDR
+341 AIAPVSGIAEDR

-369 GRALVAEARERQLD
+369 GRALVTEARERQLD
-383 LSEPENFRRHP
+383 LSEPGNFRLHP

-404 QEIAVGNQ
+404 HEIAVGNQ

-418 LAASDAPAPT
+418 
-428 GRSGPHSLVDAG
+428 VG
-440 EGAGDA
+440 EDQIG
-446 LPAPGGARLDST
+446 
-458 RAEDELAAVADH
+458 AVAESV
-470 LVPTPGSGETR
+470 LPTPGSGETR

-488 AFRGVIALADPLRE
+488 ALAGALALADPLRD
-502 EAADA
+502 EATEA
-507 VADLRRT
+507 VADLRQT
-514 GIDRIV
+514 GLEPIV
-520 MLTGDAEATAR
+520 MLTGDAEGTAR
-531 AIGRRAGIDEV
+531 TIGSRAGIDQV
-542 EAELLPEDKVHR
+542 QAELLPEDKVR
-554 IRDLSRVDAARSG
+554 RLGELSRGDRN
-567 RSGKGPASPGV
+567 V

-592 AATVGTAF
+592 AASVGVAI

-688 GRAVAER
+688 GRAVAAR
-695 EARGWRRIPVLAG
+695 EDRGLGRFRILAG
-708 PVDGLAAGWSA
+708 PVDGLAAGWKA
-719 WNTGRRR
+719 FNAGRR
-726 AVHRLEH
+726 ATVHRLEH
-733 ALEDAPARARAAA
+733 ALEDSPARIRSAA

-766 RTIDPQE
+766 RMIDPQE
-773 VGLVQRFGR
+773 VGLVQRFGQ

-789 PGLHWR
+789 PGLHLRW
-795 LPWPV
+795 PWPI
-800 DRVTRVEPY
+800 DRVTRIEPD
-809 RLRVA
+809 RLRMA

-819 RADAAPTGASYPEP
+819 REAGAGETGA
-833 LAGSV
+833 
-838 LRPGPSS
+838 
-845 AGGQRGAVASPR
+845 
-857 SAAQAPPQSYEW
+857 AASYEW
-869 NVRHAGFDDAPP
+869 NVRHAGFDDTPP

-936 SLDDVLTGKRDGIE
+936 SLDDVLTGKREGIE
-950 KAWRAHLA
+950 KAWHSHLA

-965 AGVEVVNA
+965 AGVDVVSA

-992 SALEQRETLI
+992 SALEERETLI

-1016 RGEARRQLLEAEAYR
+1016 RGEARRQLLEAEAYQNR
-1031 THRVEAG
+1031 RVEAG
-1038 RGESERFEMRAGA
+1038 RGESERFELRAGA

-1063 QLRTIEGSLAGKP
+1063 QLQTIEGSLAGKP

-1091 VDEAPDRLLDVFVPP
+1091 VDETPDRLLDVFAPP

-1112 EVDQ
+1112 EVEQ

>member
-1 MGAPNFQVHG
+1 
-11 HDDGHGHSHS
+11 
-21 HGLLQRIGYIALCVA
+21 
-36 VGALLLLY
+36 
-44 LLGVVRTVAGI
+44 
-55 DLALILTL
+55 
-63 VAGYPLIRHAIL
+63 
-75 DLLQGH
+75 
-81 FSSHLTIA
+81 
-89 IAAGAAV
+89 
-96 WIGEYFAAAEVM
+96 
-108 FIMLIG
+108 
-114 EGIEHWTV
+114 TV

-140 RVLRDGGEELV
+140 RVLRDGREELV
-151 ALEEVEIG
+151 ALGEVEIG
-159 DVVRVLAG
+159 DMVRVLAG
-167 ERVPVDGTIERGESS
+167 ERVPVDGLIERGESS

-325 VFDKTGT
+325 VLDKTGT
-332 LTCGQPALT
+332 LTCGRPALT
-341 GMTSVAGMDEDR
+341 GVAPVAGMEEDR
-353 LLRLAAS
+353 LLQLAAS

-383 LSEPENFRRHP
+383 LSEPGNFRLHP

-404 QEIAVGNQ
+404 HEIAVGNQ

-418 LAASDAPAPT
+418 
-428 GRSGPHSLVDAG
+428 VG
-440 EGAGDA
+440 EDGI
-446 LPAPGGARLDST
+446 
-458 RAEDELAAVADH
+458 AAVAESV
-470 LVPTPGSGETR
+470 VPAPGSGETR

-488 AFRGVIALADPLRE
+488 ALAGALALADPLRD
-502 EAADA
+502 EATEA
-507 VADLRRT
+507 VADLRQT
-514 GIDRIV
+514 GVDPIV
-520 MLTGDAEATAR
+520 MLTGDRLGE
-531 AIGRRAGIDEV
+531 
-542 EAELLPEDKVHR
+542 
-554 IRDLSRVDAARSG
+554 LSRGDRN
-567 RSGKGPASPGV
+567 V

-592 AATVGTAF
+592 AASVGVAI

-628 RYSRRVVARIRSS
+628 RYARRVVARIRSS

-661 LPPAAAAIVHQAA
+661 LPPAAAAIVHQTA

-688 GRAVAER
+688 GRAVAAR
-695 EARGWRRIPVLAG
+695 EDRGFGRFRILAG
-708 PVDGLAAGWSA
+708 PVDGLVAGWKGFNA
-719 WNTGRRR
+719 GRRD

-733 ALEDAPARARAAA
+733 ALEDSPARIRSAA

-755 ALAAVWAASGL
+755 ALVAIWAASGL
-766 RTIDPQE
+766 RMIDPQE

-789 PGLHWR
+789 PGLHLRW
-795 LPWPV
+795 PWPV
-800 DRVTRVEPY
+800 DRVTRVEPD
-809 RLRVA
+809 RLRMA

-819 RADAAPTGASYPEP
+819 RGALPSEP
-833 LAGSV
+833 
-838 LRPGPSS
+838 
-845 AGGQRGAVASPR
+845 GAEP
-857 SAAQAPPQSYEW
+857 SYEW
-869 NVRHAGFDDAPP
+869 NVRHAGFDETPP

-909 FAFATADPALLVETS
+909 FAFAAADPALLVETS

-936 SLDDVLTGKRDGIE
+936 SLDDVLTGRRDGIE
-950 KAWRAHLA
+950 KAWHAHLA

-965 AGVEVVNA
+965 AGVEVVSA

-992 SALEQRETLI
+992 SALEERETLI

-1016 RGEARRQLLEAEAYR
+1016 RGEARRQLLEAEAYQKR
-1031 THRVEAG
+1031 RVEAG
-1038 RGESERFEMRAGA
+1038 RGESERFAMRAGA

-1063 QLRTIEGSLAGKP
+1063 QLQTIEDSLAGKP

-1091 VDEAPDRLLDVFVPP
+1091 VDETPDRLLDVF
-1106 PGPSQN
+1106 
-1112 EVDQ
+1112 

>member
-1 MGAPNFQVHG
+1 MGAHFD
-11 HDDGHGHSHS
+11 DDGHGHSHS
-21 HGLLQRIGYIALCVA
+21 HGLLQRIGYVALCVA
-36 VGALLLLY
+36 VGVLLLLY

-151 ALEEVEIG
+151 PLEEVEIG

-167 ERVPVDGTIERGESS
+167 ERVPVDGMIERGASS

-243 VVRTADRLARFFLP
+243 VVRTADKLARYFLP

-325 VFDKTGT
+325 VLDKTGT
-332 LTCGQPALT
+332 LTCGRPALT
-341 GMTSVAGMDEDR
+341 AIAPAGGMAEDR

-383 LSEPENFRRHP
+383 LAEPGNFRLHP

-404 QEIAVGNQ
+404 HEIAVGNQ

-418 LAASDAPAPT
+418 
-428 GRSGPHSLVDAG
+428 VG
-440 EGAGDA
+440 ED
-446 LPAPGGARLDST
+446 RLG
-458 RAEDELAAVADH
+458 AVAESV
-470 LVPTPGSGETR
+470 LPTPGSGETR

-488 AFRGVIALADPLRE
+488 ALAGALALADPLRD
-502 EAADA
+502 EATDA

-514 GIDRIV
+514 GLDPIV
-520 MLTGDAEATAR
+520 MLTGDAEGTAR
-531 AIGRRAGIDEV
+531 TIGRRAGIDQV
-542 EAELLPEDKVHR
+542 QAELLPEDKVRR
-554 IRDLSRVDAARSG
+554 IGELSRGDRN
-567 RSGKGPASPGV
+567 V

-592 AATVGTAF
+592 AASVGTAF

-688 GRAVAER
+688 GRAVA
-695 EARGWRRIPVLAG
+695 ARGDRGLARFRVLAG
-708 PVDGLAAGWSA
+708 PVEGLAAGWNA
-719 WNTGRRR
+719 FNAGRR
-726 AVHRLEH
+726 ATVHRLEH
-733 ALEDAPARARAAA
+733 ALQDSPARIRSAA
-746 PRLLRAAPF
+746 PRLLRAAPV
-755 ALAAVWAASGL
+755 ALALVWAASGL
-766 RTIDPQE
+766 RMIDPQE
-773 VGLVQRFGR
+773 VGLVQRFGQ

-789 PGLHWR
+789 PGLHPRW
-795 LPWPV
+795 PWPI
-800 DRVTRVEPY
+800 DRVTRIEPD
-809 RLRVA
+809 RLRMA

-819 RADAAPTGASYPEP
+819 REAGAGETGA
-833 LAGSV
+833 
-838 LRPGPSS
+838 
-845 AGGQRGAVASPR
+845 
-857 SAAQAPPQSYEW
+857 AASYEW
-869 NVRHAGFDDAPP
+869 NIRHAGFDETPP

-909 FAFATADPALLVETS
+909 FAFDTADPARLVETS

-936 SLDDVLTGKRDGIE
+936 SLDDVLTGRRDGIE
-950 KAWRAHLA
+950 KAWHAHLA

-965 AGVEVVNA
+965 AGVEVVSA

-992 SALEQRETLI
+992 SALEERETLI

-1016 RGEARRQLLEAEAYR
+1016 RGEARRQLLEAEAYQNR
-1031 THRVEAG
+1031 RVEAG
-1038 RGESERFEMRAGA
+1038 RGESERFELRAGA

-1063 QLRTIEGSLAGKP
+1063 QLQTIEGSLAGKP

-1091 VDEAPDRLLDVFVPP
+1091 VDETPDRLLDVFVPP

-1112 EVDQ
+1112 EVEQ